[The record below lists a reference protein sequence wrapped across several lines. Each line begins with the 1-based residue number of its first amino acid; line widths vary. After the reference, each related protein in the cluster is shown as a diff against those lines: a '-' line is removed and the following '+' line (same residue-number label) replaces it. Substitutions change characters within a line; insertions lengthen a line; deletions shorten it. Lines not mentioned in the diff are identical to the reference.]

1 MAAIGPTLPTWALQ
15 QVGNYRGYT
24 GRSANV
30 VAKATPDPKPP
41 SGFRTGALSGSPG
54 HKRLALDALSIA
66 SSLFAHAVRH
76 LPSTPLLRCLEI
88 PRVWRRLI
96 LARRH
101 QVAVSRQEVVLLA
114 NNHVVVALGAVIFR
128 PQYVALVPEGFEH
141 RPRPRQRMINR
152 RDLDA
157 QEAGIGLVE
166 EKPLLDDTLVVA
178 VQENPGIFV
187 RSGPLEVAGF
197 DFEHVIFA
205 VAVLVDPLADRVS
218 HIGGFLVGGEAAAIR
233 VDTARHVSF
242 TIDVGDRRQDDQ
254 FERPRPR
261 HDARHAGSDAAH
273 PGIVALS
280 STRLVGD
287 ARLQTSLVLG
297 NQWRLLSESWT
308 LGLIPLRADAGR
320 SSPLTGPVGILRIIE
335 RCDRANHE
343 HPFGRDHEGGK
354 RAV

>member
-88 PRVWRRLI
+88 PRVRRRLI

-101 QVAVSRQEVVLLA
+101 QAAVSRQEVVLLA
-114 NNHVVVALGAVIFR
+114 NDHMIVALGAVVFR
-128 PQYVALVPEGFEH
+128 PQYVALAPEGFEH

-152 RDLDA
+152 CDLDVQVGA
-157 QEAGIGLVE
+157 GLVE
-166 EKPLLDDTLVVA
+166 EKPLLDDTRVVA
-178 VQENPGIFV
+178 VHENPGKFV
-187 RSGPLEVAGF
+187 RSRPLEVAGF

-205 VAVLVDPLADRVS
+205 VAVLVAPLADRVS
-218 HIGGFLVGGEAAAIR
+218 HIGGFLVCGEATAIC
-233 VDTARHVSF
+233 VHTSWHISF
-242 TIDVGDRRQDDQ
+242 TVDVRDRRQDDQ
-254 FERPRPR
+254 FERPRPG
-261 HDARHAGSDAAH
+261 HDAGHAGGDAAH
-273 PGIVALS
+273 ARIGAPGPA
-280 STRLVGD
+280 RLV
-287 ARLQTSLVLG
+287 
-297 NQWRLLSESWT
+297 
-308 LGLIPLRADAGR
+308 
-320 SSPLTGPVGILRIIE
+320 
-335 RCDRANHE
+335 
-343 HPFGRDHEGGK
+343 
-354 RAV
+354 